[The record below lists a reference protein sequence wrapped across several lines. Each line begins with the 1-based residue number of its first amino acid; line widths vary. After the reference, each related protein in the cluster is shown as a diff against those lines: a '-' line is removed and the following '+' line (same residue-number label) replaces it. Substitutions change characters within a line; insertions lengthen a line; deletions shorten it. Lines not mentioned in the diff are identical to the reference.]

1 MVVHLVTNQPAT
13 PTTRLIRVALDGAS
27 FPYRAGQAAE
37 VSTETAQHTPY
48 SIASAP
54 YETEEGGFLDFLVKV
69 DGSTRFGSQVAGLT
83 PGATVHVDPP
93 TGGFGLPPDAPDHP
107 LFFIAGGTGIA
118 PVRSMLMQ
126 AIHID
131 KKHRPT
137 LLFSAKSP
145 DEFAFVN
152 EFHALQDAGKLTL
165 ILTLTGSAVEWRHSR
180 GRANRDQLAGLL
192 APDMLYF
199 VCGPPAMV
207 SEVPTMLTGLGVR
220 DDQIRI
226 ERW

>member
-13 PTTRLIRVALDGAS
+13 PTTRLIRVALDGVPFS
-27 FPYRAGQAAE
+27 YRAGQAAE
-37 VSTETAQHTPY
+37 VSTDTGQHTPY

-54 YETEEGGFLDFLVKV
+54 YETEKGGFLEFLVKV
-69 DGSTRFGSQVAGLT
+69 DGSARFGSQVAALS

-93 TGGFGLPPDAPDHP
+93 TGGFGLPPDAPEHP
-107 LFFIAGGTGIA
+107 LLFIAGGTGIA
-118 PVRSMLMQ
+118 PIRSMLMQ

-131 KKHRPT
+131 KQHRPT

-165 ILTLTGSAVEWRHSR
+165 ILTLTGNALEWGHAR
-180 GRANRDQLAGLL
+180 GRASRDQLAAVL
-192 APDMLYF
+192 APEMLYF

-207 SEVPTMLTGLGVR
+207 NDVPAILTGLGVR
-220 DDQIRI
+220 NDQIRT